1 MFVILRKRWPSN
13 DSFLGRPA
21 YITRRAVDIFLISA
35 YAPTSAHSE
44 DEWDAYY
51 DSLSAALARCPPKAI
66 AIIGSD
72 ANACIGTGEGER
84 NDEKFDEGYEVVG
97 RFGSTRVNNSGRR
110 LRVLLEVEYNS
121 RRTRGAE
128 QYRDRV

>member
-51 DSLSAALARCPPKAI
+51 DSLSAALARYPPKAI

-72 ANACIGTGEGER
+72 ANACII
-84 NDEKFDEGYEVVG
+84 
-97 RFGSTRVNNSGRR
+97 
-110 LRVLLEVEYNS
+110 S
-121 RRTRGAE
+121 R
-128 QYRDRV
+128 YR